1 MSASTLPT
9 REGLCVS
16 PPREAVGTR
25 GPFASTPK
33 AAAADSTSA
42 EGAGAPSECDAA
54 TAGVSEAGA
63 FEVKVKSTAHHERR
77 RPRCCSDASGTLQT
91 ARSKRSSCAR
101 QDSVTDTDASATAPA
116 TGIETQDITS
126 GAAGRGPLHS
136 GAESTTTPSF
146 LEHHVQD
153 APQHSSYR
161 DAGNASVPASAAN
174 TLNSIGCTEV
184 PPTTAVTMWVPTQ
197 FTTAA
202 GRAICLRERRLL
214 TAASPYWKLLR
225 FDPAREAIVAPP
237 GSSAD
242 ECDHEDEAVLIDS
255 GELSDTMPAA
265 KHAAEQLPTDAAAA
279 ALRGAIGES
288 CCEGTV
294 NAASP
299 LTSTYAGYAW
309 VHRCVRRRRAAS
321 CPERVLGSWSYLS
334 VGRDADYS
342 LPPFSGFCAADGRP
356 FYCHYSP
363 ASAEGQDCQ
372 QRRSGRVEGA

>member
-1 MSASTLPT
+1 MSASTLPN
-9 REGLCVS
+9 REGLGVS
-16 PPREAVGTR
+16 PAREVVGIR

-33 AAAADSTSA
+33 AAATDSTSE

-54 TAGVSEAGA
+54 TAGVSKGSA
-63 FEVKVKSTAHHERR
+63 FEVRVKSTGHHERR

-91 ARSKRSSCAR
+91 ARSERSSCAR
-101 QDSVTDTDASATAPA
+101 QDNVTDTDASATAPA
-116 TGIETQDITS
+116 TCMKTQNITS
-126 GAAGRGPLHS
+126 ETAGRGPLHS
-136 GAESTTTPSF
+136 SAESTTTPSL

-153 APQHSSYR
+153 ALQHSSYS
-161 DAGNASVPASAAN
+161 DGENASVPASAAN
-174 TLNSIGCTEV
+174 TVNSIGCTEV
-184 PPTTAVTMWVPTQ
+184 PPTTAVTIWVPTQ

-214 TAASPYWKLLR
+214 TAASPYWRLLC

-242 ECDHEDEAVLIDS
+242 ECDHDEEAVLGDA
-255 GELSDTMPAA
+255 GELSDTMPTA
-265 KHAAEQLPTDAAAA
+265 KNAAEQLPADAAAA

-288 CCEGTV
+288 CCAGTV
-294 NAASP
+294 SAASP

-321 CPERVLGSWSYLS
+321 CPERVLGSWSYAS

-342 LPPFSGFCAADGRP
+342 LPLFSGFCAADGRP
-356 FYCHYSP
+356 FYCHYPS
-363 ASAEGQDCQ
+363 ASAEGQDRQ
-372 QRRSGRVEGA
+372 QRRSGSAEGA